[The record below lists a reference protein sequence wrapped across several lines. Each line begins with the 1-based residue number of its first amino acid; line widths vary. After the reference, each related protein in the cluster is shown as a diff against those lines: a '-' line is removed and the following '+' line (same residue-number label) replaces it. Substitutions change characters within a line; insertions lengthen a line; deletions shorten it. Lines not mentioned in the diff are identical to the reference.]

1 MKRLLRKD
9 FVILSLFFLAMA
21 MFCGLLSGLIGFSW
35 IRVVIG
41 FMLMYFPILMIWR
54 MTQKRKHKQEAE
66 WKSLK
71 SHNSS
76 THTTQPN
83 VVGKALVAQQRREFF
98 FLLKM
103 CGIGTLFGGLAG
115 LTISGFWSGIL
126 NRCSAC
132 GRYDAEKAHRRFGPN
147 DTVYYNCP
155 GTQVKQFSVPKPQ
168 RNTFVSPLD
177 DR

>member
-1 MKRLLRKD
+1 MQRLLRKN
-9 FVILSLFFLAMA
+9 FVIFFLLFLVIAI
-21 MFCGLLSGLIGFSW
+21 FCGLLSELIGASW
-35 IRVVIG
+35 IRTVIG
-41 FMLMYFPILMIWR
+41 LILMYFPVLLIWR

-71 SHNSS
+71 SRNSS
-76 THTTQPN
+76 TPTTQPN
-83 VVGKALVAQQRREFF
+83 VVGKALVAQQRSNFF
-98 FLLKM
+98 FHLKM
-103 CGIGTLFGGLAG
+103 WGICLLFGGLAG
-115 LTISGFWSGIL
+115 FTISGFWSGAL
-126 NRCSAC
+126 NICSTC
-132 GRYDAEKAHRRFGPN
+132 GQFDAEKAHRRLGPN